1 MKHRLGATG
10 AFLGKPP
17 PAGVAGTRGAFAEHS
32 LAHEIDIGVV
42 VVSRPVKLEI
52 VEEGGPVGFE
62 AMRLEIAQRER
73 KAVIDADQRWRV
85 LSEPLDQPFG
95 DAAPRSI
102 FARRRRWRDLDG
114 RRITFGNIDA

>member
-1 MKHRLGATG
+1 MALK
-10 AFLGKPP
+10 
-17 PAGVAGTRGAFAEHS
+17 
-32 LAHEIDIGVV
+32 I
-42 VVSRPVKLEI
+42 VKES
-52 VEEGGPVGFE
+52 GPVQRQAVRFE
-62 AMRLEIAQRER
+62 IGQRKG